1 MIQVQERRA
10 LTRESESR
18 MPQVCSVCCA
28 AQMCGVELEEHLSLF
43 MIAQTIFGALIFLFA
58 SKLSSSM
65 FFRLGT
71 GSAGVMMLSVV
82 ILLLLVSR

>member
-1 MIQVQERRA
+1 
-10 LTRESESR
+10 
-18 MPQVCSVCCA
+18 
-28 AQMCGVELEEHLSLF
+28 
-43 MIAQTIFGALIFLFA
+43 MIAQTVAGALLFLFA

-82 ILLLLVSR
+82 ILLFMISRLVTKLFLPGEIKPVPYFEIDLKFPDLSNKIL